1 VQGQAIAFAYG
12 NNSTRFQTITN
23 SLFFLGLFLDI
34 LGACIA
40 YVGVIQLNQVNEV
53 VVWRASKV
61 LAINEIFDRDNG
73 RGSSDPNRLLRC
85 FANFWK
91 RCSCTPWTIFVL
103 GPNFMVLGRCS
114 GWG

>member
-12 NNSTRFQTITN
+12 NNSTRFQTIMN

-40 YVGVIQLNQVNEV
+40 YVLGVIQLNQVNEL
-53 VVWRASKV
+53 VVWRASKL

-73 RGSSDPNRLLRC
+73 RGSSDPNRI
-85 FANFWK
+85 
-91 RCSCTPWTIFVL
+91 SGGIFIFSHQL
-103 GPNFMVLGRCS
+103 WRP
-114 GWG
+114 